1 MKYQS
6 FVLAAWMLINK
17 VLRVLGNIIGVVDGV
32 VILQLKIGLSEKES
46 L

>member
-6 FVLAAWMLINK
+6 FILAAWMLINK
-17 VLRVLGNIIGVVDGV
+17 VLRVLGSIIGVVNGV